1 MRNPSHMSP
10 APCGQLAGLLLD
22 WFAARL
28 QDNAEKPDQVQDEKA
43 GGLGRLLFF
52 VGLAAFSSFGLRA
65 HYQTQTKGLLAATQ
79 LSVLSRRL
87 GVSKTLHP
95 PTQATHPTNE
105 DSTVRL
111 PKPFFRVPKRF

>member
-1 MRNPSHMSP
+1 MSH

-52 VGLAAFSSFGLRA
+52 CWAGCLLFFWAACALPNTNEGAARGDPTFRA
-65 HYQTQTKGLLAATQ
+65 VKAARSLKDT
-79 LSVLSRRL
+79 
-87 GVSKTLHP
+87 P
-95 PTQATHPTNE
+95 PTNPSHPSNQ
-105 DSTVRL
+105 RGQH
-111 PKPFFRVPKRF
+111 R